1 MQEFN
6 REVAK
11 QLGDLLRRARE
22 EKDVPIEKV
31 EAATF
36 ISERFLRALEE
47 GRWEELPGKAYALGY
62 TKIYAR
68 FLGLR
73 QEEVV
78 DLFLEA
84 YGEGEK
90 RNRPRETRRPVEAH
104 SLRPPRK
111 RRKTVLLA
119 ILFSLVALCG
129 VLIVFFFAPFHP
141 FVTENPGKNEEVL
154 LADDLASPL
163 PPESPP
169 PSFPV
174 VLRLVAEKVTW
185 VDITSLGVTMF
196 SGILVPGKTYV
207 FRSEGPVEVSGDD
220 GSAVQVWLNGEEKG
234 YLAET
239 PGPFHKTFVP

>member
-6 REVAK
+6 REIAK
-11 QLGDLLRRARE
+11 QLGDLLRRTRE
-22 EKDVPIEKV
+22 EKGVPVEKV

-36 ISERFLRALEE
+36 VSERFLRALEE

-62 TKIYAR
+62 VKIYAR
-68 FLGLR
+68 FLGLQ

-78 DLFLEA
+78 DLFLKAYREGGKREHLREA
-84 YGEGEK
+84 RK
-90 RNRPRETRRPVEAH
+90 PVEAF
-104 SLRPPRK
+104 SPGPRK
-111 RRKTVLLA
+111 KRKTVLFA

-129 VLIVFFFAPFHP
+129 VLLVFFFAPLHSS
-141 FVTENPGKNEEVL
+141 VVENPGKSEEVL

-174 VLRLVAEKVTW
+174 VLRLVAEKVAW
-185 VDITSLGVTMF
+185 ADITSLGVTMF
-196 SGILVPGKTYV
+196 SGVLVPGKTYV
-207 FRSEGPVEVSGDD
+207 FRSEGPVAVSGDD
-220 GSAVQVWLNGEEKG
+220 GSVVRVWLNGEERG

-239 PGPFHKTFVP
+239 PGPFRETFVP

>member
-1 MQEFN
+1 VQEFN
-6 REVAK
+6 REIAK

-22 EKDVPIEKV
+22 EKGVPIEKA
-31 EAATF
+31 EATTF

-47 GRWEELPGKAYALGY
+47 GRWEELPGRAYALGY
-62 TKIYAR
+62 AKVYAR

-78 DLFLEA
+78 DLFLKA
-84 YGEGEK
+84 YGEGGRREH
-90 RNRPRETRRPVEAH
+90 PREARKPAEALLPRPK
-104 SLRPPRK
+104 K
-111 RRKTVLLA
+111 RRKTVLFA

-129 VLIVFFFAPFHP
+129 VLLVFFFAPLHS
-141 FVTENPGKNEEVL
+141 FVAENPGKSEETL
-154 LADDLASPL
+154 LIGDLASPL
-163 PPESPP
+163 PSESPS

-185 VDITSLGVTMF
+185 ADVASLGVTMF
-196 SGILVPGKTYV
+196 SGVLVPGKAYV

-220 GSAVQVWLNGEEKG
+220 GSAVRVWLNGEERG

-239 PGPFHKTFVP
+239 PGPFRETFAP